1 VIVVIDTNVIVSGL
15 LRPFSD
21 PARILA
27 LILSGK
33 ITLAYDSRI
42 INEYEE
48 VLKRKKF
55 NFSNHHIQSIIAE
68 IKEEGVYVSAV
79 PLKGSLPDRDD
90 EPFLEVALSGKINVL
105 ITGNKRHFPAEFA
118 KDVQILSPSEFLDF
132 FKNIDSIYKN

>member
-1 VIVVIDTNVIVSGL
+1 MIIVVDTNVIVSGL

-33 ITLAYDSRI
+33 ITVAYDSRI

-55 NFSNHHIQSIIAE
+55 NFSNHHVQSIIAE
-68 IKEEGVYVSAV
+68 IKEEGIYVSAV
-79 PLKGSLPDRDD
+79 PLKESLPDRDD
-90 EPFLEVALSGKINVL
+90 EPFLEVAFSGKINFLV
-105 ITGNKRHFPAEFA
+105 TGNKRHFPEEFA
-118 KDVQILSPSEFLDF
+118 KDVQILSPSEFLNV
-132 FKNIDSIYKN
+132 FKEQLN

>member
-1 VIVVIDTNVIVSGL
+1 VIIVIDTNIIVSGL
-15 LRPFSD
+15 LKPFSD
-21 PARILA
+21 TARILA

-55 NFSNHHIQSIIAE
+55 NFSNHNIEAIIAE
-68 IKEEGVYVSAV
+68 IKEEGIYVSAV

-105 ITGNKRHFPAEFA
+105 VTGNKKHFPEEFT
-118 KDVQILSPSEFLDF
+118 KNVKILSPSEFLNV
-132 FKNIDSIYKN
+132 FKEQLS

>member
-1 VIVVIDTNVIVSGL
+1 VIIVIGTNIIVSGL
-15 LRPFSD
+15 LKAFSD
-21 PARILA
+21 TARILA

-55 NFSNHHIQSIIAE
+55 NFSNHNIEAIIAE
-68 IKEEGVYVSAV
+68 IKEEGIYVSAV

-105 ITGNKRHFPAEFA
+105 VTGNKKHFPEEFT
-118 KDVQILSPSEFLDF
+118 KNVKILSPSEFLNV
-132 FKNIDSIYKN
+132 FKEQLS

>member
-1 VIVVIDTNVIVSGL
+1 VIIVIDTNIIVSGL
-15 LRPFSD
+15 LKPFSD
-21 PARILA
+21 TARILA

-55 NFSNHHIQSIIAE
+55 NFSNHNIEAIIAE

-105 ITGNKRHFPAEFA
+105 VTGNKKHFPEEFT
-118 KDVQILSPSEFLDF
+118 KNVKILSPSEFLNV
-132 FKNIDSIYKN
+132 FKEQLS

>member
-1 VIVVIDTNVIVSGL
+1 MIIVIDTNVIVSGL

-55 NFSNHHIQSIIAE
+55 NFSNHHVQSIIAE
-68 IKEEGVYVSAV
+68 IKEEGIYVSAV
-79 PLKGSLPDRDD
+79 PLKGSLLDRDD
-90 EPFLEVALSGKINVL
+90 EPFLEVSLSAKTNVL
-105 ITGNKRHFPAEFA
+105 VTGNKKHFPEEFT
-118 KDVQILSPSEFLDF
+118 KNVKILSPSEFLNV
-132 FKNIDSIYKN
+132 FKEQLS

>member
-1 VIVVIDTNVIVSGL
+1 VIIVIDTNAIVSGL

-21 PARILA
+21 SARILT

-33 ITLAYDSRI
+33 ITVAYDSRI

-55 NFSNHHIQSIIAE
+55 NFSTHNVQSIIAE
-68 IKEEGVYVSAV
+68 IKEEGAYVSAV
-79 PLKGSLPDRDD
+79 PLKESLPDSDD
-90 EPFLEVALSGKINVL
+90 EPFLEVALSGKINSLV
-105 ITGNKRHFPAEFA
+105 TGNKKHFPEAFI

-132 FKNIDSIYKN
+132 FKNIDSLYKN

>member
-1 VIVVIDTNVIVSGL
+1 MIIVIGTNIIVSGL
-15 LRPFSD
+15 LKPFSD
-21 PARILA
+21 TARILA

-55 NFSNHHIQSIIAE
+55 NFSNHNIEAIIAE
-68 IKEEGVYVSAV
+68 IKEEGIYVSAV

-105 ITGNKRHFPAEFA
+105 VTGNKKHFPEEFT
-118 KDVQILSPSEFLDF
+118 KNVKILSPSEFLNV
-132 FKNIDSIYKN
+132 FKEQLS